1 MYDLDDLRQL
11 MRRLRDPD
19 SGCPWDLKQDYRTI
33 TPHTL
38 EEVYEVVDTI
48 ERGDYGHLREELGD
62 LLFQIVFYVQLAEEE
77 ARFGFADVVDGIVR
91 KLLRR
96 HPHVFP
102 DGSLASRRDDSV
114 VPEDDVIKATW
125 EALKQE
131 EREDKGQR
139 GLLADIPVA
148 LPALTRAQKVQKR
161 AAKAGFDWPD
171 ASGVLAKIGEEMA
184 ELEAE
189 MAASESDSSRIE
201 YELGDLLFSCVNLSR
216 HLGCD
221 VEQALRRATA
231 KFESRFA
238 AMEALAADRGENFE
252 QLSPDHKE
260 QLWAMVK
267 AL

>member
-11 MRRLRDPD
+11 MRRLRDPQD
-19 SGCPWDLKQDYRTI
+19 GCPWDLKQDYRTI

-48 ERGDYGHLREELGD
+48 ERGDYDHLREELGD

-77 ARFGFADVVDGIVR
+77 ERFGFADVVDGIVR

-102 DGSLASRRDDSV
+102 DGSLASRRDGSAA
-114 VPEDDVIKATW
+114 PEDDAIRETW

-131 EREDKGQR
+131 EREDKGHR

-161 AAKAGFDWPD
+161 AAKVGFDWPD
-171 ASGVLAKIGEEMA
+171 ATGVLAKIREEMA

-189 MAASESDSSRIE
+189 LETASSSRIE
-201 YELGDLLFSCVNLSR
+201 DELGDLMFSCVNLSR

-221 VEQALRRATA
+221 VEQTLRRATA

-238 AMEALAADRGENFE
+238 AMEALAASQGENFE
-252 QLSPDHKE
+252 QLSPDDKE
-260 QLWAMVK
+260 QLWARAK
-267 AL
+267 TL